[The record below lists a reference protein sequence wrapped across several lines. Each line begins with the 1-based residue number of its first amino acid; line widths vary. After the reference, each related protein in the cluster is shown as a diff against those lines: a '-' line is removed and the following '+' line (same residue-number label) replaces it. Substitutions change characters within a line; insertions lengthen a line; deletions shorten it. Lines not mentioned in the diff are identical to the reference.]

1 MFNNYTLRILL
12 TNFLGSRVMDVENQ
26 DGIMERGVFIPMD
39 MNGLHETNRGNVA
52 FYAFVTERMTACLD
66 GSSHYIKL
74 KMNADSLKRINDMGY
89 ETPFIGSMRPSSIK
103 PSCQLEYMKS
113 GGRVKSSDYFNENK

>member
-1 MFNNYTLRILL
+1 MFKNYTLRLLL

-52 FYAFVTERMTACLD
+52 FHAFVTERMTACID

-74 KMNADSLKRINDMGY
+74 KMNADSLKRINEMGY
-89 ETPFIGSMRPSSIK
+89 ETPFIGSMRPSNIK
-103 PSCQLEYMKS
+103 PSRQLEYMKS
-113 GGRVKSSDYFNENK
+113 GGRVKSSDYFNNKE